1 LIHRRD
7 SIPTGSGVPLWRT
20 LEGFAHAV
28 AASEGVSLSEIAPV
42 TQLLVRTDNSL
53 YRIVAL
59 DPTESAILIQGG
71 RFFPEMAEGR
81 LCGSSFGGGLL
92 KTNWIGVGLRME
104 IYGAEGRIVTSPV
117 RSITVEDEGSL
128 PGPF

>member
-1 LIHRRD
+1 MQRRELRAA
-7 SIPTGSGVPLWRT
+7 TGAVPMCRT
-20 LEGFAHAV
+20 LEGFANAV
-28 AASEGVSLSEIAPV
+28 ASAEGVALSDMAPV
-42 TQLLVRTDNSL
+42 TQLLVRTNNTL

-59 DPTESAILIQGG
+59 HPHASAILIQGG